1 MNGMICFDSNLSKTL
16 DIADKTLIGR
26 KFFFVVVSPVL
37 KAGDRSAFLR
47 VSGNVQFS
55 IIELAMLV
63 TSLKHKAD
71 DNFKVFVGML
81 PLTDFV
87 LSTLCKVYRWKA

>member
-1 MNGMICFDSNLSKTL
+1 MTDQL
-16 DIADKTLIGR
+16 
-26 KFFFVVVSPVL
+26 
-37 KAGDRSAFLR
+37 FLR

-63 TSLKHKAD
+63 TSQKKAD

-81 PLTDFV
+81 PRTDLV
-87 LSTLCKVYRWKA
+87 LSSRLISSRTSVIPNLQKLN